1 MPRLTVC
8 LYTDHPSES
17 LDVGAV
23 AASLEGYGVRTES
36 RGNLF
41 EYLGLGEESL
51 HEAALRLASA
61 RIPDIESPLDEI
73 RPAGSPEAAFEKRML
88 FGKEKGRGVLYDGLW
103 VQRTLRKLM
112 TDSLPEESGP
122 GFLHIIFTGRLVGTF
137 ESRRYHARV
146 VLLGSPAIISTS
158 GLVEAPARPREY
170 YFIKG
175 GLIRSGGGTRELDEM
190 YRGRFI
196 DYDDPKTTSAISSY
210 ALQAL
215 FYELSGAAFCENPE
229 CCLFNSHW
237 QEDVLR
243 VQYEGKPCSRCLK
256 ILG

>member
-146 VLLGSPAIISTS
+146 
-158 GLVEAPARPREY
+158 
-170 YFIKG
+170 
-175 GLIRSGGGTRELDEM
+175 
-190 YRGRFI
+190 
-196 DYDDPKTTSAISSY
+196 
-210 ALQAL
+210 
-215 FYELSGAAFCENPE
+215 
-229 CCLFNSHW
+229 
-237 QEDVLR
+237 
-243 VQYEGKPCSRCLK
+243 
-256 ILG
+256 